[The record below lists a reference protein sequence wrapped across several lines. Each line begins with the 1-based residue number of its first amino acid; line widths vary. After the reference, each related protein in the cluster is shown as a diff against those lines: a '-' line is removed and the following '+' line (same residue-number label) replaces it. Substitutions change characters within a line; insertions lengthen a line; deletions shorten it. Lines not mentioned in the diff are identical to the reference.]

1 MYKVIGVDEAG
12 KGPVLGSLFI
22 GFSIINLAG
31 GLKELNEYQDKLKE
45 AGVMDSKKLNP
56 KKRNQIYNSLKD
68 MMDIKYAQLTPVIID
83 ENKEQGGDL
92 MQLEIAAIVKVLNQE
107 QPNCIIID
115 ALMRDVDKFKSILER
130 SLTFECSII
139 AENKADN
146 TYPLVGAASIVAKE
160 LREQELAQIH
170 QNVELD
176 CGSGYPGDQKTR
188 EFVKLKGK
196 DEEMRFLF
204 RKSWK
209 TYQELTSKS
218 LADY

>member
-31 GLKELNEYQDKLKE
+31 GLKELNEYQDKLTQ
-45 AGVMDSKKLNP
+45 AGVMDSKKLSP
-56 KKRNQIYNSLKD
+56 KKRNAIYNSLKD

-107 QPNCIIID
+107 EPNCVIID
-115 ALMRDVDKFKSILER
+115 ALMKDVDKFKSILER
-130 SLTFECSII
+130 SLTFDCSII

-176 CGSGYPGDQKTR
+176 CGSGYPGDKKTR

-196 DEEMRFLF
+196 DTELRFLF

-209 TYQELTSKS
+209 TYQELSSKN
-218 LADY
+218 LNDY